1 MSQSEYRAAARRDV
15 TPGTDVYDTMTGQPI
30 AQLHDLSS
38 NGLRMS
44 GSQLLKIEALYQLS
58 FHLDEVKGD
67 DGQRGSPIQ
76 CAAQVLWVRAD
87 GVSGLYVT
95 GLRIILMN
103 TQVVESI
110 EAWAKRNPQREH

>member
-1 MSQSEYRAAARRDV
+1 MQSEYRAAPRRDV
-15 TPGTDVYDTMTGQPI
+15 APGTDVVDTMTGHTV

-44 GSQLLKIEALYQLS
+44 GSQLLKLEALYQLR
-58 FHLDEVKGD
+58 FRLDEVHGD
-67 DGQRGSPIQ
+67 DGKLGSAIE

-87 GVSGLYVT
+87 GVTGLYIT

-103 TQVVESI
+103 TQVVGSI
-110 EAWAKRNPQREH
+110 DAWAKCNPQREQ